1 MLKRIIQD
9 FNVSFF
15 IIKNFKLVYY
25 YCSTFFLR
33 IIVKQ
38 FQVFYLFFWGSTFG
52 ESSKPINA
60 SEKSCFPLQPFMN
73 TNKQDKMVILKEKA
87 EKTHFWKNLAFDTKK
102 WFHGDL
108 ILPFQK
114 QHFNSFIFWI
124 KLHQI
129 ASGLDFKCQMEW
141 KRESRKES

>member
-9 FNVSFF
+9 FNVSFSF
-15 IIKNFKLVYY
+15 SRISNWFTIIVPL
-25 YCSTFFLR
+25 SFLK

-52 ESSKPINA
+52 ESSKAINA

-108 ILPFQK
+108 ILPLQI
-114 QHFNSFIFWI
+114 QHFNSFIFWVT
-124 KLHQI
+124 LHQI
-129 ASGLDFKCQMEW
+129 ASGLDFKCQM
-141 KRESRKES
+141 